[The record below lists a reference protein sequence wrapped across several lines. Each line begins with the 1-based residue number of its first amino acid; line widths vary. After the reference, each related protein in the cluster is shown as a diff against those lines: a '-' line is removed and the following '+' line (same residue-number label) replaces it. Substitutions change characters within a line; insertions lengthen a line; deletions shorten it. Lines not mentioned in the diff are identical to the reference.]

1 MEALPYSDLAPTA
14 DCDPK
19 SVYCDALMW
28 ALKNKRIHNVA
39 LAGPY
44 GSGKSS
50 VLKKFREQYG
60 EERCI
65 DISLASLTV
74 SDTQDDKNEAVQ
86 RELIEMSILQQ
97 IFYCE
102 RSCNIPD
109 SRFKRIKSITIN
121 NLRWMSAGVA
131 LWLLIGQLPFW
142 LPEIHPHR
150 QLWAFLVWMAV
161 LGTGIFFG
169 LTKLFR
175 AMNGSRVSKLNVQQG
190 EIELSKETDPSI
202 LNKYLD
208 ELLYFFEVTDYKV
221 VIIEDLDRFNNP
233 DIFIKLREIN
243 LLLNNA
249 KQIDGDIA
257 FIYALRDDIFQ
268 DKNRTK
274 FFDFIIPVIPVINP
288 TNAGDVLHT
297 LLHDA
302 GLSPYLINDISLYID
317 DMRLLKNICNEYHI
331 YRKILGR
338 ELDPN
343 KLFAMMVYKNLCP
356 EDFAALHHR
365 QGIVARVF
373 DQKRRWMQ
381 PFYEKIDRKIN
392 DLRSELHAL
401 ISLRF
406 TELKELRAIYLEEL
420 RERLPDEAKGL
431 KIDNRE
437 VSFSQLKEEG
447 FPDELVNASQISYYR
462 INSTIPATSSISFQK
477 IEQKVNPQIRF
488 REREAQIEALNNQ
501 RVDEIRQ
508 KMGYLTQDQ
517 SQIQAW
523 SLKQLL
529 EHAETIQLL
538 DVEHPY
544 ADLIAYLLR
553 NGYINEDY
561 PYYISLFH
569 EGRLTQA
576 DYRFLLSLKN
586 RTGQPYDYPLD
597 CIDYLLE
604 RIQPRECTTAAILN
618 DALTRH
624 LLLNEKSYPEHASRY
639 FVQLSNEKESSLA
652 YIDNYL
658 TFVEADRPAFVQ
670 RLAQAWPQWC
680 DFLQSHSERY
690 SEQMRDAIFGWLL
703 RYAELSDLVRQDAHH
718 SLSKFI
724 LSRRDFLTWVIH
736 AYAGTDGIDLLQTPI
751 NVKTILQRSDY
762 VQRITRIIDKLCIR
776 FTALDAPKAP
786 SPILD
791 YIYENGYYELTPEMI
806 ALFVQTQ
813 GKDVLAEELPHAN
826 YSAVLTSGCKPLIE
840 RIEQNLTTYIDRVFL
855 ALETNTHETAEA
867 IVRLLNS
874 EKVTDE
880 QKQAIIAKEVTRL
893 TDITAIEDR
902 QLWSVLLRNNRVLP
916 RWCNVVPYFQHVGQ
930 AMDDPLIAL
939 LNDPENFRALSQTK
953 FDEGQSMEEA
963 DIETLAL
970 GLILNEELSME
981 SYTALLRSIPASCAE
996 WEGLEVEH
1004 LSAEKV
1010 DVLIQ
1015 EGFMALSPHDFNRL
1029 KEHFPPKHIALLEQ
1043 HAAEFDERITEFAL
1057 DAEDVRMLIQSA
1069 ELSFDQKR
1077 HLIGAVDEALIV
1089 GQQDTSRQVGEL
1101 LYAHEDHTPLSVP
1114 LLEALL
1120 RHASSAEQQITLL
1133 LNHWDSIAT
1142 YDEKTLLLQACGTPY
1157 DKVTKKGKYPKIPN
1171 TPYNKALA
1179 EKLEAEGY
1187 ISSQSPK
1194 GEDIQINTRH
1204 R

>member
-1 MEALPYSDLAPTA
+1 MPYSDLAPTT

-28 ALKNKRIHNVA
+28 ALKIKHMHNIA

-50 VLKKFREQYG
+50 VLKKFIVQYG
-60 EERCI
+60 KKRCMN
-65 DISLASLTV
+65 ISLASLTLPDAK
-74 SDTQDDKNEAVQ
+74 SDKNGAAQ
-86 RELIEMSILQQ
+86 QELVEMSILQQ

-102 RSCNIPD
+102 RSRRIPD
-109 SRFKRIKSITIN
+109 SRFKRIRPLKIWKLWALSSGIT
-121 NLRWMSAGVA
+121 

-150 QLWAFLVWMAV
+150 QVCFFLGWMAV

-175 AMNGSRVSKLNVQQG
+175 VMNGSRVSKLNVQQG

-208 ELLYFFEVTDYKV
+208 ELLYFFEVTDYRV

-249 KQIDGDIA
+249 KQVKGDIA
-257 FIYALRDDIFQ
+257 FIYALRDDLFQ

-274 FFDFIIPVIPVINP
+274 FFDFIVPVIPVINP

-302 GLSPYLINDISLYID
+302 GISSYLISDISLYID
-317 DMRLLKNICNEYHI
+317 DMRLLKNICNEYHT
-331 YRKILGR
+331 YRAMLSPQ
-338 ELDPN
+338 LDPN
-343 KLFAMMVYKNLCP
+343 QLFAMMVYKNLCP
-356 EDFAALHHR
+356 EDFAALHFR
-365 QGIVARVF
+365 QGEVARIFGQKKGEWQQVIENEIEIQIDEYKDELEQLSAHRIV
-373 DQKRRWMQ
+373 DQ
-381 PFYEKIDRKIN
+381 
-392 DLRSELHAL
+392 
-401 ISLRF
+401 
-406 TELKELRAIYLEEL
+406 KELRAVYLEEI
-420 RERLPDEAKGL
+420 REQLPDDAKGL

-437 VSFSQLKEEG
+437 VSFAQLKEEG
-447 FPDELVNASQISYYR
+447 FPDALVDASQISYYR
-462 INSTIPATSSISFQK
+462 INTTMSATTSISFQK

-488 REREAQIEALNNQ
+488 REREAQIEALHNHKG
-501 RVDEIRQ
+501 DEIKRQ
-508 KMGYLTQDQ
+508 IERLTREQ
-517 SQIQAW
+517 SQIHGW

-529 EHAETIQLL
+529 EHGETIQLL
-538 DVEHPY
+538 DAENPY
-544 ADLIAYLLR
+544 ADLIAYLIR

-624 LLLNEKSYPEHASRY
+624 LLLNEERYPEHASRY
-639 FVQLSNEKESSLA
+639 FAQLSNGTESSLA

-658 TFVEADRPAFVQ
+658 AFVEADRPAFVQ

-690 SEQMRDAIFGWLL
+690 AEQMRDAIFGWLL
-703 RYAELSDLVRQDAHH
+703 RYAGLPDLVRQDTHH

-724 LSRRDFLTWVIH
+724 LSRRDFLTWVVH
-736 AYAGTDGIDLLQTPI
+736 AYTGTGIDHLQTPI
-751 NVKTILQRSDY
+751 NATTLQQRTDY
-762 VQRITRIIDKLCIR
+762 VQRITRVIDKLHIR

-786 SPILD
+786 NPILD
-791 YIYENGYYELTPEMI
+791 YIYEKGYYELTPEMI
-806 ALFVQTQ
+806 TLFVQTL
-813 GKDVLAEELPHAN
+813 GKDAQAEELPRAN
-826 YSAVLTSGCKPLIE
+826 YSTVLASGCMSLIE

-855 ALETNTHETAEA
+855 ALETNTHETEEV

-874 EKVTDE
+874 EKVTDK

-930 AMDDPLIAL
+930 AMDDPLIAF
-939 LNDPENFRALSQTK
+939 LNDPENFRALSRTK

-963 DIETLAL
+963 DIENLAL
-970 GLILNEELSME
+970 AVIMSGELSME

-996 WEGLEVEH
+996 WEVLEVEH
-1004 LSAEKV
+1004 LATEKV
-1010 DVLIQ
+1010 AVLIQ
-1015 EGFMALSPHDFNRL
+1015 EGFIALSPQNFNSL
-1029 KEHFPPKHIALLEQ
+1029 KEHFPPKHVALLER
-1043 HAAEFDERITEFAL
+1043 HAAEFDERITEFTL
-1057 DAEDVRMLIQSA
+1057 DAEDVKMLMRS
-1069 ELSFDQKR
+1069 EVLSFAQKR
-1077 HLIGAVDEALIV
+1077 DLMSEVDEALIV
-1089 GQQDTSRQVGEL
+1089 GQKDTCRQVGEL
-1101 LYAHEDHTPLSVP
+1101 LYAHEDHGPLSVT

-1133 LNHWDSIAT
+1133 LNHWDCIKT
-1142 YDEKTLLLQACGTPY
+1142 GYDITLLLLSCGSPY
-1157 DKVTKKGKYPKIPN
+1157 NEVTEKGKHPKIPN
-1171 TPYNKALA
+1171 TPYNMKLA
-1179 EKLEAEGY
+1179 ERLEAEGY
-1187 ISSQSPK
+1187 ISSKSPK
-1194 GEDIQINTRH
+1194 GEEIRINTR
-1204 R
+1204 RS